1 MIRAGVFITYLLGR
15 NPAQDKAIDLAA
27 RFLREYIAS
36 LPAAGQ
42 APAPAD

>member
-15 NPAQDKAIDLAA
+15 NPGEERAIELAA

-36 LPAAGQ
+36 LAPAGQ
-42 APAPAD
+42 APTATD